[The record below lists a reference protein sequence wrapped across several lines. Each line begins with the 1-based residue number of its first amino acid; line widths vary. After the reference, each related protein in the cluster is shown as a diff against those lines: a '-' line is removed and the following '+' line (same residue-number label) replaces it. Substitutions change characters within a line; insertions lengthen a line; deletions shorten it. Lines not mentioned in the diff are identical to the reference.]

1 MIKMWRRIGAGLC
14 ALLVVLS
21 GAASAAGL
29 PDDASVLSAAHQ
41 GMVISDIRFEGRRIT
56 RESVLLQ
63 EIVLG
68 AGDVLDVRQL
78 ERDRQAIMNLGLF
91 KSVTTR
97 TEEEGGEVRVT
108 YLLEEKYYLFPLP
121 RLSRTSDGDL
131 RFGGELRFDNLLG
144 LNQELRI
151 LAEWEDA
158 GNDTTEEES
167 RTLSVDYDIPRLPW
181 TAWGLGI
188 SLKDQYTL
196 ESESD
201 DGEYGAHRED
211 ARQVGLS
218 ISRWLDR
225 RGPSAGWRAGLGVSW
240 DSRRYRAR
248 EEGVPIPRDGEDVSW
263 SGSLTFSEV
272 NDLGV
277 RREGVAYGAR
287 FSWGS
292 DVLGAGRSHQRL
304 DLFYRAYRPLR
315 DDPLTANLNYQARFG
330 IASGTPFGDEAYALG
345 GGGNLRGYPR
355 DYREG
360 DVFMLLNVEYLRPVM
375 GNTALRGVGF
385 MDLGGVWARD
395 DIDLSDIHGSAGLG
409 MRVNLRW
416 FVRTHLRLDY
426 GYAFTTGETRVYAGT
441 SHTF

>member
-1 MIKMWRRIGAGLC
+1 MIEMLGRIGVGLC
-14 ALLVVLS
+14 ILLVMLS
-21 GAASAAGL
+21 GAAWAVES
-29 PDDASVLSAAHQ
+29 PDDTPAAPRVHQ
-41 GMVISDIRFEGRRIT
+41 GLLISDIRFEGRRIT

-63 EIVLG
+63 ETVLR
-68 AGDVLDVRQL
+68 AGDVLDARQL

-91 KSVTTR
+91 KTVTAR
-97 TEEEGGEVRVT
+97 TDEAAGEIRVT
-108 YLLEEKYYLFPLP
+108 YVLEEKYYLFPLP

-131 RFGGELRFDNLLG
+131 RFGGELRVDNLLG

-158 GNDTTEEES
+158 GSDTTEEES

-181 TAWGLGI
+181 TAWGLNI
-188 SLKDQYTL
+188 SFKDQYTL

-201 DGEYGAHRED
+201 DGEYGPHRED

-225 RGPSAGWRAGLGVSW
+225 RGPSAGWRAGLGIAW
-240 DSRRYRAR
+240 DGRRYRAL
-248 EEGVPIPRDGEDVSW
+248 EEGATIPRDGEDVSW

-304 DLFYRAYRPLR
+304 DLFYRAYRPWR
-315 DDPLTANLNYQARFG
+315 DDPLSANLNYQARFG

-360 DVFMLLNVEYLRPVM
+360 DVFMLLNMEYLKPIM
-375 GNTALRGVGF
+375 GNTAVRGVGF
-385 MDLGGVWARD
+385 MDLGGVWERD
-395 DIDLSDIHGSAGLG
+395 DIDLADVHGSAGLG
-409 MRVNLRW
+409 MRINLRW

-426 GYAFTTGETRVYAGT
+426 AYAFTTGETRVYAGT